1 MGNSYVITPL
11 LSADHRR
18 ALEHL
23 LFFNVNQHR
32 VLTGI
37 QESIQNYGV
46 PEILEEK
53 GYLRITV
60 GDLRDVRTLFAASP
74 QGWPLGFVVFAQLAR
89 SRFVVLHLGIEPR
102 LRSRLDVNTPVLL
115 ELLREVRST
124 ARSMQGVERIEMVY
138 NPRHVVRLAREMSQ
152 PH

>member
-1 MGNSYVITPL
+1 VANSYVITSF

-32 VLTGI
+32 VLEGI

-46 PEILEEK
+46 PEIVEEQ
-53 GYLRITV
+53 GHLRIAV
-60 GDLRDVRTLFAASP
+60 GDLRDVRTLFAVSP

-102 LRSRLDVNTPVLL
+102 LRSRFDVNTPVLL
-115 ELLREVRST
+115 ELLREVRSM

-138 NPRHVVRLAREMSQ
+138 NPRRVVRLPRELPQ
-152 PH
+152 PI